1 MFDFSPSGILV
12 AIAID
17 FMTSLSLQAVIGVLG
32 AVAAAALAG
41 ASGSPVA
48 RGVWLGLAIALGVSA
63 GSWQAASTA
72 GAAKMM
78 ARDHALALRAERER
92 ADKAEA
98 ITRDL
103 ADQSTRDLAEARA
116 DASKLKEL
124 NDVLAKNGRRDGVC
138 LDRDLARRLRAL

>member
-12 AIAID
+12 AIAVSIA
-17 FMTSLSLQAVIGVLG
+17 TSLSPQVVVGLLG
-32 AVAAAALAG
+32 ALGAAVLAG
-41 ASGSPVA
+41 ASRTPAA
-48 RGVWLGLAIALGVSA
+48 RGVWLGLAIAIGVSA
-63 GSWQAASTA
+63 GSWQAASTT

-116 DASKLKEL
+116 DALKLKDL